1 MHHFLGPG
9 AGLAGKYGFSRIG
22 VFVARKTAFW
32 TLEEDFRQKDK
43 NKKIPDLSIGRLIG
57 VVSNADLCG
66 VRKES

>member
-1 MHHFLGPG
+1 VQHFLVPG
-9 AGLAGKYGFSRIG
+9 AGLAGKYCFSKIG
-22 VFVARKTAFW
+22 VFVTRKAALW
-32 TLEEDFRQKDK
+32 THKEDFRQKDK